1 MTSFPG
7 ITPTLLNLLPFGSEW
22 NPFSALDISGVVSF
36 IGKSIVVMCYRKEG
50 FDMKWSFFV
59 GLGFGCLFL
68 GSCARESEPSVAV
81 VIDVEAS
88 QLEKLAASELRRY
101 IYLRSGELA
110 AIEVD
115 GGERTADEVELRADA
130 LIIVA
135 TKDRPLLESFLEGE
149 VAGRVSGLSSEQYV
163 IETFERGATKVAIV
177 AGGDPIGALYGAY
190 RLVEH
195 LGVRFF
201 LHGDVIPDKRL
212 AKPILPEIREKGE
225 PLFDR
230 RGIQPF
236 HDFPEGPDWWNL
248 DAYKAVLAQ
257 LPKLRMNFF
266 GLHTYPE
273 GPVGPEPAVWIGPPK
288 ESDAEGRVQEAYP
301 ARHFVTQNVTGA
313 WGYQPTRTSDYRFGT
328 HQIFERDNY
337 GAEYMEDTYPWTDAP
352 PEVSAELFNRFGAV
366 LRGSFTFARHLGI
379 YTCLGTETPLTIP
392 EQTAARLKKAGK
404 DPRNLEVVREVY
416 EGIFGRIVKTHPLDY
431 YWFWTPEDWT
441 WEGTKSSEI
450 RSTMADLGV
459 AIEAAEKVGAPFT
472 LATCGWVLGPEQDR
486 TLFDKE
492 LPKQMPL
499 SCINRN
505 VGHAPVEEGF
515 SGVEGRPKWAIPWL
529 EDDPAQIIPQLWVG
543 RMRKD
548 AFDARQYGCTGLM
561 GIHWRTRILGPNVAA
576 LAHAAWDQ
584 SGWENKRFSSSPE
597 GSADD
602 SELSDEEKRHR
613 FDPSRYLQADDFYQ
627 DWALHQFGPDAAPQI
642 AEIFTRLDCRLPRPS
657 TWIGGPGGIKPD
669 PRPWTEVKHQ
679 YDFVNELAALRDR
692 INGPSDLD
700 RFDYWLNSFEYLRA
714 VGKLNCTW
722 AEYNT
727 AVEEVRRIQ
736 DVEGRKQSAKTN
748 ALPLRRRLV
757 SEVSEV
763 HRFLLQT
770 VSTMGGMGNVANWQQ
785 HLLPTLL
792 HKPGEE
798 LVELL
803 GEELPPDALPD
814 DQYQGSPR
822 LFVPVVRSLLEQGED
837 LSLRIVVIGT
847 TPVEA
852 HLHWRGLGV
861 SEFVSIPLNHVA
873 RGVYSVRVP
882 SDSIRSDLE
891 YYLEVTG
898 EDDNSLVFP
907 PSAPRLNQTV
917 VILEGE

>member
-1 MTSFPG
+1 
-7 ITPTLLNLLPFGSEW
+7 
-22 NPFSALDISGVVSF
+22 
-36 IGKSIVVMCYRKEG
+36 
-50 FDMKWSFFV
+50 MKRSFFT

-68 GSCARESEPSVAV
+68 GSCTMETEQSVVV
-81 VIDVEAS
+81 VIDEKAS
-88 QLEKLAASELRRY
+88 RLERLAASELRRY
-101 IYLRSGELA
+101 IYLRSGELPG
-110 AIEVD
+110 IKVD
-115 GGERTADEVELRADA
+115 GGSRAATELDPQPDT
-130 LIIVA
+130 LIIVS
-135 TKDRPLLESFLEGE
+135 TKDRPLLESFLEGA
-149 VAGRVSGLSSEQYV
+149 VAGRVSSLSNEQYV
-163 IETFERGATKVAIV
+163 IETFDRGPTKVALV
-177 AGGDPIGALYGAY
+177 AGGDPVGVLYGAY

-201 LHGDVIPDKRL
+201 LHGDVIPDLPL
-212 AKPILPEIREKGE
+212 AKPILPEIRETGE
-225 PLFDR
+225 PLFNR

-273 GPVGPEPAVWIGPPK
+273 GPVGPEPTVWIGPPK
-288 ESDAEGRVQEAYP
+288 ESGPEGRVREAYP
-301 ARHFVTQNVTGA
+301 SRHFVAQNVTGA
-313 WGYQPTRTSDYRFGT
+313 WGYQPTKTSDYTFGAD
-328 HQIFERDNY
+328 QIFESDNY
-337 GAEYMEDTYPWTDAP
+337 GPDYMEGSYPWTEATT
-352 PEVSAELFNRFGAV
+352 EVSAGLFNKFGAV
-366 LRGSFTFARHLGI
+366 LRESFTFARHLGI

-392 EQTAARLKKAGK
+392 EQTAARLKSAGK
-404 DPRNLEVVREVY
+404 NPRDLDVVREVY
-416 EGIFGRIVKTHPLDY
+416 EGIFGRIMKTHPLDY
-431 YWFWTPEDWT
+431 YWLWTPEDWT

-450 RSTMADLGV
+450 QSTMADLGV

-492 LPKQMPL
+492 LPKQMPI

-505 VGHAPVEEGF
+505 VGHASVEEGF

-584 SGWENKRFSSSPE
+584 SGWEDKRFSSPSEDSP
-597 GSADD
+597 DN
-602 SELSDEEKRHR
+602 SELTDEEKRHR
-613 FDPSRYLQADDFYQ
+613 FDPSRYLKADDFYQ

-679 YDFVNELAALRDR
+679 YDFVDELVALSDR
-692 INGPSDLD
+692 MSGPLARD
-700 RFDYWLNSFEYLRA
+700 RFDYWLNSFKYLRA
-714 VGKLNCTW
+714 IGKLNCTW

-727 AVEEVRRIQ
+727 AVEEVRRVQ
-736 DVEGRKQSAKTN
+736 EGESRKQLARSG
-748 ALPLRRRLV
+748 LIPLRRRLV

-770 VSTMGGMGNVANWQQ
+770 VSTAGGMGNVANWQQ

-792 HKPGEE
+792 HQPGEE
-798 LVELL
+798 LAELL
-803 GEELPPDALPD
+803 GEKLPPDALPD
-814 DQYQGSPR
+814 DRYQGSPR
-822 LFVPVVRSLLEQGED
+822 LFVPVVRSLLERGED
-837 LSLRIVVIGT
+837 LNLKIVVLGT
-847 TPVEA
+847 EPQEA
-852 HLHWRGLGV
+852 NLHWRGLGET
-861 SEFVSIPLNHVA
+861 EFVSSPLNHLA

-882 SDSIRSDLE
+882 SASIGSDLE
-891 YYLEVTG
+891 YYVEVTG
-898 EDDNSLVFP
+898 ADDSSLVFP
-907 PSAPRLNQTV
+907 PSAPNLNQTV
-917 VILEGE
+917 VIFESD